1 MKNSSTL
8 RPPQPLFWLFQVTG
22 WGFLIFLGIVGE
34 LISTGTVTYKTGIT
48 SLIVFTGSVL
58 ITTLFRQ
65 LILKQNWLNNKL
77 PILALLF
84 LACSSVLAC
93 LFYGFIVLGLT
104 LFSFPIDF
112 SLSKVIS
119 QLLSNAILFF
129 VWATAYATSIYIEN
143 SRQQELKNLK
153 LLSSQKDMELNVLK
167 NQLNPHFLFNALNSI
182 RALVDEDP
190 NIAKNSIT
198 QLSNVL
204 RNTLVLGQKEFITL
218 EEELTIVADYL
229 QLEKVRYEERLTILE
244 QIDPETK
251 HLKIPPLLIQTLVE
265 NAIKHGIS
273 KRAKGGEV
281 SITSKLIDNELQLTV
296 TNDGY
301 YEKGEASETGIGLT
315 NIERRLGLIYAHH
328 SLALSNEN
336 NQVVAK
342 IKLPLN
348 TN

>member
-182 RALVDEDP
+182 RALVDDDP

>member
-301 YEKGEASETGIGLT
+301 YEKGGASETGIGLT